1 MKFSHVF
8 LGFLVTSMPSVASD
22 NFDWL
27 RDDSRQDERV
37 LSYLKQQNQK
47 TEQFQK
53 RYDEITQNLLSQ
65 WEAMAAEK
73 GEKPWAIKNGQ
84 EWNLTRRQGNFVLLS
99 RADNNAQEKVVYDFS
114 SRQEERQYFQI
125 GQWRIQGDSLLF
137 TEDIDGSEQYRAVW
151 VDLQSGAARELIS
164 NIDNG
169 VLLSP
174 NGKFAFAVSKEAKT
188 QRPYKIVRINTQTN
202 EQKVLWQEDK
212 TDWLMSFYPAAD
224 ARFALVQS
232 NNESTTEQKILNLD
246 SGELTASL
254 RKPESG
260 VEYYADVAQDRV
272 FINSNLNGQFGLFE
286 ATMPEKHADT
296 AEFNWKSFL
305 RSENG
310 VEQFYLYDAG
320 LVALTKQDNQTTI
333 SVYSYDGTAKKTL
346 PLESEG
352 RVAWLSTL
360 GDYRSNKIRI
370 RSMSM
375 TTPPLWEEFDVKAL
389 TKTNLSQD
397 IYHGFSSQDYVSQRI
412 MVKSHGVE
420 VPVSVAYR
428 KDKLSDNAPVVLYGY
443 GAYGFTMKPYFMP
456 QTVSLLDQGVIYAI
470 AHVRGGGYFG
480 ADWHEQG
487 RGVLKAN
494 SINDFTAAAQAL
506 KHFDG
511 GERDV
516 YAIGS
521 SAGGTLVAGSINQA
535 PDLFAGAVMKVPF
548 VDVVASMS
556 DTTLPLTAQQYGEWG
571 NPTLPE
577 QLKAMQ
583 AYDPILNIYKDAY
596 PPMLVQ
602 VGLND
607 QRVPYWEGAK
617 YLAQISSTSESAGP
631 YLLQTDFHSGHRMD
645 PRQAREQQA
654 KEYAFLLSLIKTS
667 KAEQ

>member
-8 LGFLVTSMPSVASD
+8 LGLLALSLPSVAAD

-37 LSYLKQQNQK
+37 LSYLKKQNQK

-53 RYDEITQNLLSQ
+53 SYDEITQHLLSQ
-65 WEAMAAEK
+65 WEAMGAEK
-73 GEKPWAIKNGQ
+73 GDKPWVIKNGQ

-99 RADNNAQEKVVYDFS
+99 RADKNAQEDVVYDFS

-125 GQWRIQGDSLLF
+125 GQWRIQGNSLLF
-137 TEDIDGSEQYRAVW
+137 TEDIDGSEQYRALLVELNNGR
-151 VDLQSGAARELIS
+151 VHELIS
-164 NIDNG
+164 NVDNG

-174 NGKFAFAVSKEAKT
+174 NGKFAFVVSKEAKT
-188 QRPYKIVRINTQTN
+188 QRPYQIVRINTQTD

-212 TDWLMSFYPAAD
+212 TDWIMSFYPAAD

-246 SGELTASL
+246 SGDLTASL

-286 ATMPEKHADT
+286 TAMPEKDVNT
-296 AEFNWKSFL
+296 VESNWKSFL

-310 VEQFYLYDAG
+310 VEQFYLYEAG

-346 PLESEG
+346 PLEPEG

-375 TTPPLWEEFDVKAL
+375 TTPPLWEEFDVKAQI
-389 TKTNLSQD
+389 KTNLSQD
-397 IYHGFSSQDYVSQRI
+397 VYHGFSSQDYVSQRI

-420 VPVSVAYR
+420 VPVSLAYR

-583 AYDPILNIYKDAY
+583 AYDPILNIHKDAY

-617 YLAQISSTSESAGP
+617 YLAQISSTSESTGP

>member
-8 LGFLVTSMPSVASD
+8 LGLLVTSMPSVASD
-22 NFDWL
+22 NFNWL

-65 WEAMAAEK
+65 WESMAAEK

-99 RADNNAQEKVVYDFS
+99 RAYNNAQEKVVYDFS
-114 SRQEERQYFQI
+114 FRQEERQYFQI

-137 TEDIDGSEQYRAVW
+137 TEDIDGSEQYRAVL
-151 VDLQSGAARELIS
+151 VDLKSGAARELIS

-174 NGKFAFAVSKEAKT
+174 NAKFALVVSKEAKT
-188 QRPYKIVRINTQTN
+188 QRPYQIVRINTQTN

-272 FINSNLNGQFGLFE
+272 FLNSNLNGQFGLFE
-286 ATMPEKHADT
+286 TAMPEKDVDT
-296 AEFNWKSFL
+296 AESNWKSFL

-320 LVALTKQDNQTTI
+320 LVALTKQNNQTTI
-333 SVYSYDGTAKKTL
+333 SVYSYDGKEKKSL

-375 TTPPLWEEFDVKAL
+375 TTPPLWEEFDVKVL

-397 IYHGFSSQDYVSQRI
+397 VYHGFSSQDYVSQRI

-420 VPVSVAYR
+420 VPVSLAYR

-456 QTVSLLDQGVIYAI
+456 QTVSLLDHGVIYAI

-521 SAGGTLVAGSINQA
+521 SAGGTLVASSINQA

-583 AYDPILNIYKDAY
+583 AYDPILNIHKDAY

-602 VGLND
+602 IGLND

-617 YLAQISSTSESAGP
+617 YLAQISSTSESTGP

>member
-1 MKFSHVF
+1 MKFNHVF
-8 LGFLVTSMPSVASD
+8 LGLLALSLPSVAAD

-37 LSYLKQQNQK
+37 LSYLKKQNQK

-53 RYDEITQNLLSQ
+53 SYDEITQHLLSQ
-65 WEAMAAEK
+65 WEAMVAEK
-73 GEKPWAIKNGQ
+73 GDKPWVIKNGQ

-99 RADNNAQEKVVYDFS
+99 RADKNAQENVVYDFS

-125 GQWRIQGDSLLF
+125 GQWRIQDDSLLF
-137 TEDIDGSEQYRAVW
+137 TEDIDGSELYHAVL
-151 VDLQSGAARELIS
+151 VELNNGRVHELIS
-164 NIDNG
+164 NVDNG

-174 NGKFAFAVSKEAKT
+174 NGKFAFVVSKEAKT
-188 QRPYKIVRINTQTN
+188 QRPYQIVRINTQTN

-212 TDWLMSFYPAAD
+212 TDWLMSFYAAAD
-224 ARFALVQS
+224 PRFALVQS

-260 VEYYADVAQDRV
+260 VEYYADVAQGRV

-286 ATMPEKHADT
+286 TEMPEKDVNT
-296 AEFNWKSFL
+296 VESNWKSFL

-310 VEQFYLYDAG
+310 LEQFYLYEAG

-333 SVYSYDGTAKKTL
+333 SVYSYDGKAKKTL
-346 PLESEG
+346 PLESDG

-375 TTPPLWEEFDVKAL
+375 TTPPLWEEFDVKAQI
-389 TKTNLSQD
+389 KTNLSQD
-397 IYHGFSSQDYVSQRI
+397 VYHGFSSQDYVSQRI

-420 VPVSVAYR
+420 VPVSLAYR

-480 ADWHEQG
+480 ADWHDQG

-556 DTTLPLTAQQYGEWG
+556 DTTLPLTTQQYGEWG
-571 NPTLPE
+571 NPTFPE

-583 AYDPILNIYKDAY
+583 AYDPILNIHKDAY

-602 VGLND
+602 IGLND

-617 YLAQISSTSESAGP
+617 YLAQISSTSESTGP

>member
-1 MKFSHVF
+1 
-8 LGFLVTSMPSVASD
+8 
-22 NFDWL
+22 
-27 RDDSRQDERV
+27 
-37 LSYLKQQNQK
+37 
-47 TEQFQK
+47 
-53 RYDEITQNLLSQ
+53 
-65 WEAMAAEK
+65 
-73 GEKPWAIKNGQ
+73 Q

-99 RADNNAQEKVVYDFS
+99 RADKNAQEDVVYDFS

-125 GQWRIQGDSLLF
+125 GQWRIKGNSLLF
-137 TEDIDGSEQYRAVW
+137 TEDIDGSEQYRAVL
-151 VDLQSGAARELIS
+151 VELNNGRVHELIS
-164 NIDNG
+164 NVDNG

-174 NGKFAFAVSKEAKT
+174 NGKFAFVVSKEAKT
-188 QRPYKIVRINTQTN
+188 QRPYQIVRINTQTT

-224 ARFALVQS
+224 ARFAVVQS
-232 NNESTTEQKILNLD
+232 NNELTTEQKILNLD

-260 VEYYADVAQDRV
+260 VEYYADVTQDRV

-286 ATMPEKHADT
+286 TEMSEKDLDT
-296 AEFNWKSFL
+296 AESNWKSFL

-310 VEQFYLYDAG
+310 VEQFYLYESG

-333 SVYSYDGTAKKTL
+333 SVYSYDGKAKKTL
-346 PLESEG
+346 PLESDG

-397 IYHGFSSQDYVSQRI
+397 VYHGFSSQDYVSKRI

-420 VPVSVAYR
+420 VPVSLAYR

-456 QTVSLLDQGVIYAI
+456 QTVSLLDQGIIYAI

-480 ADWHEQG
+480 GDWHEQG

-583 AYDPILNIYKDAY
+583 AYDPILNIHKDAY

-602 VGLND
+602 IGLND

-617 YLAQISSTSESAGP
+617 YLAQISSTSESTGP

>member
-8 LGFLVTSMPSVASD
+8 LGLLALSLPSVAAD

-37 LSYLKQQNQK
+37 LSYLKKQNQK

-53 RYDEITQNLLSQ
+53 SYNEITQHLLSQ
-65 WEAMAAEK
+65 WEAMGAEK
-73 GEKPWAIKNGQ
+73 GDKPWVIKNGQ

-99 RADNNAQEKVVYDFS
+99 RADKNAQEDVVYDFS

-125 GQWRIQGDSLLF
+125 GQWRIQGNSLLF
-137 TEDIDGSEQYRAVW
+137 TEDIDGSEQYRALLVELNNGR
-151 VDLQSGAARELIS
+151 VHELIS
-164 NIDNG
+164 NVDNG

-174 NGKFAFAVSKEAKT
+174 NGKFAFVVSKEAKT
-188 QRPYKIVRINTQTN
+188 QRPYQIVRINTQTD

-212 TDWLMSFYPAAD
+212 TDWIMSFYPAAD

-246 SGELTASL
+246 SGDLTASL

-286 ATMPEKHADT
+286 TAMPEKHADT
-296 AEFNWKSFL
+296 VESNWKSFL

-346 PLESEG
+346 PLEPEG

-375 TTPPLWEEFDVKAL
+375 TTPPLWEEFDVKAQI
-389 TKTNLSQD
+389 KTNLSQD
-397 IYHGFSSQDYVSQRI
+397 VYHGFSSQDYVSQRI

-420 VPVSVAYR
+420 VPVSLAYR

-583 AYDPILNIYKDAY
+583 AYDPILNIHKDAY

-617 YLAQISSTSESAGP
+617 YLAQISSTSESTGP

>member
-8 LGFLVTSMPSVASD
+8 LGLLVTSMPSVASD

-99 RADNNAQEKVVYDFS
+99 RANNSAQEKVVYDFS

-125 GQWRIQGDSLLF
+125 GQWRIQDDSLLF
-137 TEDIDGSEQYRAVW
+137 TEDIDGSEQYRAVL
-151 VDLQSGAARELIS
+151 VDLKSGAVRELIS

-188 QRPYKIVRINTQTN
+188 QRPYQIVRINTQTN

-224 ARFALVQS
+224 ASFALVQS
-232 NNESTTEQKILNLD
+232 NNESTTEQKILDLD

-286 ATMPEKHADT
+286 TAMPEKHADT
-296 AEFNWKSFL
+296 VESNWKSFL
-305 RSENG
+305 RSQNG

-333 SVYSYDGTAKKTL
+333 SVYSYDGKEKKSL

-397 IYHGFSSQDYVSQRI
+397 VYHGFSSQDYVSQRI

-443 GAYGFTMKPYFMP
+443 GAYGFTMKPYFMH

-583 AYDPILNIYKDAY
+583 AYDPILNIHKDAY

-617 YLAQISSTSESAGP
+617 YLAQISSTSESTGP

>member
-1 MKFSHVF
+1 MGLLALS
-8 LGFLVTSMPSVASD
+8 LPSVAAD

-37 LSYLKQQNQK
+37 LSYLKKQNQK

-53 RYDEITQNLLSQ
+53 SYNEITQHLLSQ
-65 WEAMAAEK
+65 WEAMGAEK
-73 GEKPWAIKNGQ
+73 GDKPWVIKNGQ

-99 RADNNAQEKVVYDFS
+99 RADKNAQEDVVYDFS

-125 GQWRIQGDSLLF
+125 GQWRIQGNSLLF
-137 TEDIDGSEQYRAVW
+137 TEDIDGSEQYRALLVELNNGR
-151 VDLQSGAARELIS
+151 VHELIS
-164 NIDNG
+164 NVDNG

-174 NGKFAFAVSKEAKT
+174 NGKFAFVVSKEAKT
-188 QRPYKIVRINTQTN
+188 QRPYQIVRINTQTD
-202 EQKVLWQEDK
+202 EQKVLWQEGK
-212 TDWLMSFYPAAD
+212 TDWIMSFYPAAD

-246 SGELTASL
+246 SGDLTASL

-286 ATMPEKHADT
+286 TAMPEKHADT
-296 AEFNWKSFL
+296 VESNWKSFL

-310 VEQFYLYDAG
+310 VEQFYLYEAG

-333 SVYSYDGTAKKTL
+333 SVYSYDGTAKKML
-346 PLESEG
+346 PLESDG

-375 TTPPLWEEFDVKAL
+375 TTPPLWEEFDVKAQI
-389 TKTNLSQD
+389 KTNLSQD
-397 IYHGFSSQDYVSQRI
+397 VYHGFSSQDYVSQRI
-412 MVKSHGVE
+412 MVKSQGVE
-420 VPVSVAYR
+420 VPVSLAYR

-583 AYDPILNIYKDAY
+583 AYDPILNIHKDAY

-617 YLAQISSTSESAGP
+617 YLAQISSTSESTGP

>member
-8 LGFLVTSMPSVASD
+8 LGLLALSLPSVAAD

-37 LSYLKQQNQK
+37 LSYLKKQNQK

-53 RYDEITQNLLSQ
+53 SYNEITQHLLSQ
-65 WEAMAAEK
+65 WEAMGAEK
-73 GEKPWAIKNGQ
+73 GDKPWVIKNGQ

-99 RADNNAQEKVVYDFS
+99 RADKNAQEDVVYDFS

-125 GQWRIQGDSLLF
+125 GQWRIQGNSLLF
-137 TEDIDGSEQYRAVW
+137 TEDIDGSEQYLAVL
-151 VDLQSGAARELIS
+151 VELNNGRVHELIS
-164 NIDNG
+164 NVDNG

-174 NGKFAFAVSKEAKT
+174 NGKFAFVVSKEAKT
-188 QRPYKIVRINTQTN
+188 QRPYQIVRINTQTD

-212 TDWLMSFYPAAD
+212 TDWIMSFYPAAD

-246 SGELTASL
+246 SGDLTASL

-286 ATMPEKHADT
+286 TVMPSKHADT
-296 AEFNWKSFL
+296 VESNWKSFL

-346 PLESEG
+346 PLESDG

-375 TTPPLWEEFDVKAL
+375 TTPPLWEEFDVKAQI
-389 TKTNLSQD
+389 KTNLSQD
-397 IYHGFSSQDYVSQRI
+397 VYHGFSSQDYVSQRI

-420 VPVSVAYR
+420 VPVSLAYR

-556 DTTLPLTAQQYGEWG
+556 DTTLPLTEQQYGEWG

-583 AYDPILNIYKDAY
+583 AYD
-596 PPMLVQ
+596 
-602 VGLND
+602 
-607 QRVPYWEGAK
+607 
-617 YLAQISSTSESAGP
+617 
-631 YLLQTDFHSGHRMD
+631 
-645 PRQAREQQA
+645 
-654 KEYAFLLSLIKTS
+654 LSLIHI
-667 KAEQ
+667 

>member
-8 LGFLVTSMPSVASD
+8 LGLLALSLPSVAAD

-37 LSYLKQQNQK
+37 LSYLKKQNQK

-53 RYDEITQNLLSQ
+53 SYNEITQRLLSQ
-65 WEAMAAEK
+65 WEAMGAEK
-73 GEKPWAIKNGQ
+73 GDKPWVIKNGQ

-99 RADNNAQEKVVYDFS
+99 RADKNAQEDVVYDFS

-125 GQWRIQGDSLLF
+125 GQWRIQGNSLLF
-137 TEDIDGSEQYRAVW
+137 TEDIDGSEQYRAVL
-151 VDLQSGAARELIS
+151 VELNNGRVHELIS
-164 NIDNG
+164 NVDNG

-174 NGKFAFAVSKEAKT
+174 NGKFAFVVSKEAKT
-188 QRPYKIVRINTQTN
+188 QRPYQIVRINTQTN

-254 RKPESG
+254 RKSESG

-286 ATMPEKHADT
+286 TAMPEKHAGT
-296 AEFNWKSFL
+296 VESNWKSFL

-310 VEQFYLYDAG
+310 VEQFYLYEAG

-346 PLESEG
+346 PLEPEG

-375 TTPPLWEEFDVKAL
+375 TTPPLWEEFDVKAQI
-389 TKTNLSQD
+389 KTNLSQD
-397 IYHGFSSQDYVSQRI
+397 VYHGFSSQDYVSQRI
-412 MVKSHGVE
+412 MVKSQGVE
-420 VPVSVAYR
+420 VPVSLAYR

-583 AYDPILNIYKDAY
+583 AYDPILNIHKDAY

-617 YLAQISSTSESAGP
+617 YLAQISSTSESTGP

>member
-8 LGFLVTSMPSVASD
+8 LGLLALSLPSVAAD

-27 RDDSRQDERV
+27 RDDSRRDERV
-37 LSYLKQQNQK
+37 LSYLKKQNQK

-53 RYDEITQNLLSQ
+53 SYNEITQHLLSQ
-65 WEAMAAEK
+65 WEAMGAEK
-73 GEKPWAIKNGQ
+73 GDKPWVIKNGQ

-99 RADNNAQEKVVYDFS
+99 RADKNAQENVVYDFS

-125 GQWRIQGDSLLF
+125 GQWRIQDDSLLF
-137 TEDIDGSEQYRAVW
+137 TEDIDGSEQYHAVL
-151 VDLQSGAARELIS
+151 VELNNGRVHELIS
-164 NIDNG
+164 NVDNG

-174 NGKFAFAVSKEAKT
+174 NGKFAFVVSKEAKT
-188 QRPYKIVRINTQTN
+188 QRPYQIVRINTQTN
-202 EQKVLWQEDK
+202 EQKVLWQEEK

-224 ARFALVQS
+224 ARFAVVQS
-232 NNESTTEQKILNLD
+232 NNEPTTEQKILNLD
-246 SGELTASL
+246 SGELTTSL

-260 VEYYADVAQDRV
+260 VEYYADVAQGRV
-272 FINSNLNGQFGLFE
+272 FINSNLNGQFCLFE
-286 ATMPEKHADT
+286 TEMPEKDVNT
-296 AEFNWKSFL
+296 VESNWKSFL

-310 VEQFYLYDAG
+310 VEQFYLYEAG

-346 PLESEG
+346 PLESDG

-375 TTPPLWEEFDVKAL
+375 TTPPLWEEFDVKAQI
-389 TKTNLSQD
+389 KTNLSQD
-397 IYHGFSSQDYVSQRI
+397 VYHGFSSQDYVSQRI

-420 VPVSVAYR
+420 VPVSLAYR

-487 RGVLKAN
+487 RGILKAN

-556 DTTLPLTAQQYGEWG
+556 DTTLPFTAQQYGEWG

-583 AYDPILNIYKDAY
+583 AYDPILNIHKDAY

-617 YLAQISSTSESAGP
+617 YLAQISSTSESTGP

>member
-8 LGFLVTSMPSVASD
+8 LGLLVTSMPSVASD

-73 GEKPWAIKNGQ
+73 GEKPWAMKNGQ

-99 RADNNAQEKVVYDFS
+99 RANNNAQENVVYDFS

-125 GQWRIQGDSLLF
+125 GQWRIQGGSLLF
-137 TEDIDGSEQYRAVW
+137 TEDIDGSEQYRAVL
-151 VDLQSGAARELIS
+151 VDLKSSAVRELIS

-188 QRPYKIVRINTQTN
+188 QRPYQIVRINTQTN

-286 ATMPEKHADT
+286 TAMPEKHADT
-296 AEFNWKSFL
+296 VESNWKSFL

-310 VEQFYLYDAG
+310 VEQFYLYEAG

-346 PLESEG
+346 PLESDG

-397 IYHGFSSQDYVSQRI
+397 VYHGFSSQDYVSQRI

-420 VPVSVAYR
+420 VPVSLAYR

-487 RGVLKAN
+487 RGVLKVN

-583 AYDPILNIYKDAY
+583 AYDPILNIHKDAY

-617 YLAQISSTSESAGP
+617 YLAQISSTSESTGP

>member
-8 LGFLVTSMPSVASD
+8 LGLLALSLPSVAAD

-37 LSYLKQQNQK
+37 LSYLKKQNQK

-53 RYDEITQNLLSQ
+53 SYDEITQHLLSQ
-65 WEAMAAEK
+65 WEAMGAEK
-73 GEKPWAIKNGQ
+73 GDKPWVIKNGQ

-99 RADNNAQEKVVYDFS
+99 RADKNAQEDVVYDFS

-125 GQWRIQGDSLLF
+125 GQWRIQGNSLLF
-137 TEDIDGSEQYRAVW
+137 TEDIDGSEQYRAVL
-151 VDLQSGAARELIS
+151 VELNNGRVHELIS
-164 NIDNG
+164 NVDNG

-174 NGKFAFAVSKEAKT
+174 NGKFAFVVSKEAKT
-188 QRPYKIVRINTQTN
+188 QRPYQIVRINTQTD

-212 TDWLMSFYPAAD
+212 TDWIMSFYPAAD

-246 SGELTASL
+246 SGDLTASL

-286 ATMPEKHADT
+286 TAMPEKDVNT
-296 AEFNWKSFL
+296 VESNWKSFL

-310 VEQFYLYDAG
+310 VEQFYLYEAG

-346 PLESEG
+346 PLEPEG

-375 TTPPLWEEFDVKAL
+375 TTPPLWEEFDVKAQI
-389 TKTNLSQD
+389 KTNLSQD
-397 IYHGFSSQDYVSQRI
+397 VYHGFSSQDYVSQRI

-420 VPVSVAYR
+420 VPVSLAYR

-583 AYDPILNIYKDAY
+583 AYDPILNIHKDAY

-617 YLAQISSTSESAGP
+617 YLAQISSTSESTGP

>member
-1 MKFSHVF
+1 MKFNHVF
-8 LGFLVTSMPSVASD
+8 LGLLALSLPSVAAD

-37 LSYLKQQNQK
+37 LSYLKKQNQK

-53 RYDEITQNLLSQ
+53 SYDEITQRLLSQ

-73 GEKPWAIKNGQ
+73 GDKPWVIKNGQ
-84 EWNLTRRQGNFVLLS
+84 EWNLTSRQGNFVLLS
-99 RADNNAQEKVVYDFS
+99 RADKNAQEDVVYDFS
-114 SRQEERQYFQI
+114 SRQEEHQYFQI
-125 GQWRIQGDSLLF
+125 GQWRIQGNSLLF
-137 TEDIDGSEQYRAVW
+137 TEDIDGSEQYRAVL
-151 VDLQSGAARELIS
+151 VELNNGRVHELIS
-164 NIDNG
+164 NVDNG

-174 NGKFAFAVSKEAKT
+174 NGKFAFVVSKEAKT
-188 QRPYKIVRINTQTN
+188 QRPYQIVRINTQTN

-246 SGELTASL
+246 FGELTASL

-260 VEYYADVAQDRV
+260 VEYYADVAQGRV

-286 ATMPEKHADT
+286 TEMPEKDVNT
-296 AEFNWKSFL
+296 VESNWKSFL

-310 VEQFYLYDAG
+310 VEQFYLYEAG

-333 SVYSYDGTAKKTL
+333 SVYSYDGKAKKTL
-346 PLESEG
+346 PLESDG

-397 IYHGFSSQDYVSQRI
+397 VYHGFSSQDYVSKRI
-412 MVKSHGVE
+412 MVTSHGVE
-420 VPVSVAYR
+420 VPVSLAYR

-456 QTVSLLDQGVIYAI
+456 QTVSLLDQGIIYAI

-480 ADWHEQG
+480 GDWHEQG

-494 SINDFTAAAQAL
+494 SINDFTAAAQSL

-583 AYDPILNIYKDAY
+583 AYDPILNIHKDAY

-602 VGLND
+602 IGLND

-617 YLAQISSTSESAGP
+617 YLAQISSTSESTGP

>member
-8 LGFLVTSMPSVASD
+8 LGLLVTSMPSVASD

-114 SRQEERQYFQI
+114 SRQEESQYFQI
-125 GQWRIQGDSLLF
+125 GQWRIQDDSLLF
-137 TEDIDGSEQYRAVW
+137 TEDIDGSEQYRAVL
-151 VDLQSGAARELIS
+151 VDLKSGAARELIS

-188 QRPYKIVRINTQTN
+188 QRPYQIVRINTQTN

-286 ATMPEKHADT
+286 TAMPEKHADT
-296 AEFNWKSFL
+296 VESNWKSFL
-305 RSENG
+305 RSKNG

-346 PLESEG
+346 PLESDG

-397 IYHGFSSQDYVSQRI
+397 VYHGFSGQDYVSQRI
-412 MVKSHGVE
+412 MVKNHGVE
-420 VPVSVAYR
+420 VPVSLAYR

-494 SINDFTAAAQAL
+494 SISDFTAAAQAL
-506 KHFDG
+506 KHFDS

-535 PDLFAGAVMKVPF
+535 PGLFAGAVMKVPF

-583 AYDPILNIYKDAY
+583 AYDPILNIHKDAY

-617 YLAQISSTSESAGP
+617 YLAQISSTSESTGP

>member
-8 LGFLVTSMPSVASD
+8 LGLLVTSMPSVASD

-114 SRQEERQYFQI
+114 SRQEESQYFQI
-125 GQWRIQGDSLLF
+125 GQWRIQDDSLLF
-137 TEDIDGSEQYRAVW
+137 TEDIDGSEQYRAVL
-151 VDLQSGAARELIS
+151 VDLKSGAVRELIS

-188 QRPYKIVRINTQTN
+188 QRPYQIVRINTQTN

-246 SGELTASL
+246 SGELTTSL

-286 ATMPEKHADT
+286 TAMPEKHADT
-296 AEFNWKSFL
+296 VESNWKSFL

-310 VEQFYLYDAG
+310 VEQFYLYEAG

-333 SVYSYDGTAKKTL
+333 SVYSYDGTAKKSL

-420 VPVSVAYR
+420 VPVSLAYR

-494 SINDFTAAAQAL
+494 SINDFTAVAQAL

-556 DTTLPLTAQQYGEWG
+556 DATLPLTAQQYGEWG

-583 AYDPILNIYKDAY
+583 AYDPILNIHKDAY

-602 VGLND
+602 IGLND

-617 YLAQISSTSESAGP
+617 YLAQISSTSESTGP
-631 YLLQTDFHSGHRMD
+631 YLLQTDFHSGHSMD

>member
-8 LGFLVTSMPSVASD
+8 LGLLITSMPSVASD

-73 GEKPWAIKNGQ
+73 GEKPWAMKNGQ

-99 RADNNAQEKVVYDFS
+99 RADNNAQENVVYDFS
-114 SRQEERQYFQI
+114 SRQAERQYFQI

-137 TEDIDGSEQYRAVW
+137 TEDIDGSEQYRAVL
-151 VDLQSGAARELIS
+151 VDLKSGAARELIS

-169 VLLSP
+169 VLLST

-188 QRPYKIVRINTQTN
+188 QRPYQVVRINTQTN

-212 TDWLMSFYPAAD
+212 TDWLMSLYPAAD

-246 SGELTASL
+246 SGELTTSL

-260 VEYYADVAQDRV
+260 VEYYADVAQDKV

-296 AEFNWKSFL
+296 VEFNWKSFL

-397 IYHGFSSQDYVSQRI
+397 VYHGFSSQDYVSQRI

-420 VPVSVAYR
+420 VPVSLAYR

-583 AYDPILNIYKDAY
+583 AYDPILNIHKDAY

-617 YLAQISSTSESAGP
+617 YLAQISSTSESTGP

>member
-8 LGFLVTSMPSVASD
+8 LGLLALSLPSVAAD

-37 LSYLKQQNQK
+37 LSYLKKQNQK

-53 RYDEITQNLLSQ
+53 SYNEITQHLLSQ
-65 WEAMAAEK
+65 WEAMGAEK
-73 GEKPWAIKNGQ
+73 GDKPWVIKNGQ

-99 RADNNAQEKVVYDFS
+99 RADKNAQEDVVYDFS

-125 GQWRIQGDSLLF
+125 GQWRIQGNSLLF
-137 TEDIDGSEQYRAVW
+137 TEDIDGSEQYRALLVELNNGR
-151 VDLQSGAARELIS
+151 VHELIS
-164 NIDNG
+164 NVDNG

-174 NGKFAFAVSKEAKT
+174 NGKFAFVVSKEAKT
-188 QRPYKIVRINTQTN
+188 QRPYQIVRINTQTD

-212 TDWLMSFYPAAD
+212 TDWIMSFYPAAD

-246 SGELTASL
+246 SGDLTASL

-286 ATMPEKHADT
+286 TVMPSKHADT
-296 AEFNWKSFL
+296 VESNWKSFL

-346 PLESEG
+346 PLEPEG

-375 TTPPLWEEFDVKAL
+375 TTPPLWEEFDVKAQI
-389 TKTNLSQD
+389 KTNLSQD
-397 IYHGFSSQDYVSQRI
+397 VYHGFSSQDYVSQRI

-420 VPVSVAYR
+420 VPVSLAYR

-583 AYDPILNIYKDAY
+583 AYDPILNIHKDAY

-617 YLAQISSTSESAGP
+617 YLAQISSTSESTGP

>member
-1 MKFSHVF
+1 MKFNHVF
-8 LGFLVTSMPSVASD
+8 LGLLALSLPSVAAD

-37 LSYLKQQNQK
+37 LSYLKKQNQK

-53 RYDEITQNLLSQ
+53 SYDEITQHLLSQ
-65 WEAMAAEK
+65 WEAMVAEK
-73 GEKPWAIKNGQ
+73 GDKPWVIKNGQ

-99 RADNNAQEKVVYDFS
+99 RADKNAQENVVYDFS

-137 TEDIDGSEQYRAVW
+137 TEDIDGSEQYRAVL
-151 VDLQSGAARELIS
+151 VELNNGRVHELIS
-164 NIDNG
+164 NVDNG

-174 NGKFAFAVSKEAKT
+174 NGKFAFVVSKEAKT
-188 QRPYKIVRINTQTN
+188 QRPYQIVRINTQTN
-202 EQKVLWQEDK
+202 QQKVLWQEDK

-246 SGELTASL
+246 SGELTASF

-286 ATMPEKHADT
+286 TEMPEKDVNT
-296 AEFNWKSFL
+296 VESNWKSFL

-310 VEQFYLYDAG
+310 VEQFYLYEAG

-346 PLESEG
+346 PLESDG

-375 TTPPLWEEFDVKAL
+375 MTPPLWEEFDVKAQI
-389 TKTNLSQD
+389 KTNLSQD
-397 IYHGFSSQDYVSQRI
+397 VYHGFSSQDYVSQRI

-420 VPVSVAYR
+420 VPVSLAYR

-583 AYDPILNIYKDAY
+583 AYDPILNIHKDAY

-602 VGLND
+602 IGLND

-617 YLAQISSTSESAGP
+617 YLAQISSTSESTGP

>member
-8 LGFLVTSMPSVASD
+8 LGLLALSLPSVAAD

-37 LSYLKQQNQK
+37 LSYLKKQNQK

-53 RYDEITQNLLSQ
+53 SYDEITQHLLSQ
-65 WEAMAAEK
+65 WEAMVAEK
-73 GEKPWAIKNGQ
+73 GDKPWVIKNGQ

-99 RADNNAQEKVVYDFS
+99 RADKNAQENVVYDFS

-125 GQWRIQGDSLLF
+125 GQWRIQDDSLLF
-137 TEDIDGSEQYRAVW
+137 TEDIDGSEQYHAVL
-151 VDLQSGAARELIS
+151 VELNNGRVHELIS
-164 NIDNG
+164 NVDNG

-174 NGKFAFAVSKEAKT
+174 NGKFAFVVSKQAKT
-188 QRPYKIVRINTQTN
+188 QRPYQIVRINTQTN
-202 EQKVLWQEDK
+202 EQKVLWQEEK

-224 ARFALVQS
+224 ARFAVVQS
-232 NNESTTEQKILNLD
+232 NNESTTEQKILNFD

-286 ATMPEKHADT
+286 TEMSEKDLDT
-296 AEFNWKSFL
+296 AESNWKSFL

-310 VEQFYLYDAG
+310 VEQFYLYEAG

-333 SVYSYDGTAKKTL
+333 SVYSYDGKAKKTL
-346 PLESEG
+346 PLESDG

-360 GDYRSNKIRI
+360 GDCRSNKIRI

-397 IYHGFSSQDYVSQRI
+397 VYHGFSSQDYVSKRI

-420 VPVSVAYR
+420 VPVSLAYR

-456 QTVSLLDQGVIYAI
+456 QTVSLLDQGIIYAI

-480 ADWHEQG
+480 GDWHEQG

-494 SINDFTAAAQAL
+494 SINDFTAAAQSL

-583 AYDPILNIYKDAY
+583 AYDPILNIHKDAY

-602 VGLND
+602 IGLND

-617 YLAQISSTSESAGP
+617 YLAQISSTSESTGP

>member
-8 LGFLVTSMPSVASD
+8 LGLLVTSMPSVASD

-125 GQWRIQGDSLLF
+125 GQWRIQDDSLLF
-137 TEDIDGSEQYRAVW
+137 TEDIDGSEQYRAVL
-151 VDLQSGAARELIS
+151 VDLKSGAARELIS

-188 QRPYKIVRINTQTN
+188 QRPYQIVRINTQTN

-212 TDWLMSFYPAAD
+212 TDWLMSFYPSAD

-232 NNESTTEQKILNLD
+232 NNESTTEQKILDLD

-286 ATMPEKHADT
+286 TAMPEKHADT

-333 SVYSYDGTAKKTL
+333 SVYSYDGKAKKTL

-389 TKTNLSQD
+389 TKINLSQD
-397 IYHGFSSQDYVSQRI
+397 VYHGFSSQDYVSQRI

-420 VPVSVAYR
+420 VPVSLAYR
-428 KDKLSDNAPVVLYGY
+428 KDKLSENAPVVLYGY

-456 QTVSLLDQGVIYAI
+456 QTVSLLDQGIIYAI

-521 SAGGTLVAGSINQA
+521 SAGGTLVAGSINQD

-583 AYDPILNIYKDAY
+583 AYDPILNIHKDAY

-617 YLAQISSTSESAGP
+617 YLAQISSTSESTGP

>member
-8 LGFLVTSMPSVASD
+8 LGLLALSLPSVAAD

-37 LSYLKQQNQK
+37 LSYLKKQNQK

-53 RYDEITQNLLSQ
+53 SYDEITQRLLSQ

-73 GEKPWAIKNGQ
+73 GDKPWVIKNGQ

-99 RADNNAQEKVVYDFS
+99 RADNCAQEKVVHDFS

-125 GQWRIQGDSLLF
+125 GQWRIQSNSLLF
-137 TEDIDGSEQYRAVW
+137 TEDIDGSEQYRAVL
-151 VDLQSGAARELIS
+151 VDLKSGVARELIS

-174 NGKFAFAVSKEAKT
+174 NGKFAFVVSKEAKT
-188 QRPYKIVRINTQTN
+188 QRPYQIVRINTQTN

-212 TDWLMSFYPAAD
+212 TDWLMSIYPAAD

-246 SGELTASL
+246 SGELTTSL

-260 VEYYADVAQDRV
+260 VEYYADVAQDRI

-286 ATMPEKHADT
+286 TAMPEKHADT
-296 AEFNWKSFL
+296 VESNWKSFL

-310 VEQFYLYDAG
+310 VEQFYLYEAG

-333 SVYSYDGTAKKTL
+333 SVYSYDGKAKKTL
-346 PLESEG
+346 PLESDG
-352 RVAWLSTL
+352 RIAWLSTL

-375 TTPPLWEEFDVKAL
+375 TTPPLWEEFDVKAQI
-389 TKTNLSQD
+389 KTNLSQD

-420 VPVSVAYR
+420 VPVSLAYR

-456 QTVSLLDQGVIYAI
+456 QTVSLLEQGVIYAI

-583 AYDPILNIYKDAY
+583 AYDPILNIHKDAY

-602 VGLND
+602 IGLND

-617 YLAQISSTSESAGP
+617 YLAQISSTSESTGP

>member
-8 LGFLVTSMPSVASD
+8 LGLLVTSMPSVASD

-99 RADNNAQEKVVYDFS
+99 RADNSAQEKVVYDFS

-137 TEDIDGSEQYRAVW
+137 TEDIDGSEQYRAVL
-151 VDLQSGAARELIS
+151 VDLKSGAARELIS

-188 QRPYKIVRINTQTN
+188 QRPYQIVRINTQTN

-212 TDWLMSFYPAAD
+212 TDWLMSLYPAAD

-232 NNESTTEQKILNLD
+232 NNESTTEQKILDLD

-286 ATMPEKHADT
+286 TAMPEKHADT
-296 AEFNWKSFL
+296 VESNWKSFL

-346 PLESEG
+346 PLESDG

-397 IYHGFSSQDYVSQRI
+397 VYHGFSSQDYVSQRI

-420 VPVSVAYR
+420 VPVSLAYR

-494 SINDFTAAAQAL
+494 SINDFTAVAQAL

-583 AYDPILNIYKDAY
+583 AYDPILNIHKDAY

-617 YLAQISSTSESAGP
+617 YLAQISSTSESTGP

>member
-1 MKFSHVF
+1 MKFNHVF
-8 LGFLVTSMPSVASD
+8 LGLLALSLPSVAAD

-37 LSYLKQQNQK
+37 LSYLKKQNQK

-53 RYDEITQNLLSQ
+53 SYDEITQHLLSQ
-65 WEAMAAEK
+65 WEAMVAEK
-73 GEKPWAIKNGQ
+73 GDKPWVIKNGQ

-99 RADNNAQEKVVYDFS
+99 RADKNAQENVVYDFS

-125 GQWRIQGDSLLF
+125 GQWRIQDDSLLF
-137 TEDIDGSEQYRAVW
+137 TEDIDGSELYHAVL
-151 VDLQSGAARELIS
+151 VELNNGRVHELIS
-164 NIDNG
+164 NVDNG

-174 NGKFAFAVSKEAKT
+174 NGKFAFVVSKEAKT
-188 QRPYKIVRINTQTN
+188 QRPYQIVRINTQTN

-212 TDWLMSFYPAAD
+212 TDWLMSFYAAAD
-224 ARFALVQS
+224 PRFALVQS

-260 VEYYADVAQDRV
+260 VEYYADVAQGRV

-286 ATMPEKHADT
+286 TEMPEKDVNT
-296 AEFNWKSFL
+296 VESNWKSFL

-310 VEQFYLYDAG
+310 LEQFYLYEAG

-333 SVYSYDGTAKKTL
+333 SVYSYDGKAKKTL
-346 PLESEG
+346 PLESDG

-375 TTPPLWEEFDVKAL
+375 TTPPLWEEFDVKAQI
-389 TKTNLSQD
+389 KTNLSQD

-420 VPVSVAYR
+420 VPVSLAYR

-456 QTVSLLDQGVIYAI
+456 QTVSLLEQGVIYAI

-583 AYDPILNIYKDAY
+583 AYDPILNIHKDAY

-602 VGLND
+602 IGLND

-617 YLAQISSTSESAGP
+617 YLAQISSTSESTGP

>member
-8 LGFLVTSMPSVASD
+8 LGLLVTSMPSVASD
-22 NFDWL
+22 KFDWL

-99 RADNNAQEKVVYDFS
+99 RADNSAQEKVVYDFS

-151 VDLQSGAARELIS
+151 VDLKSGAARELIS

-188 QRPYKIVRINTQTN
+188 QRPYQIVRINTQTN
-202 EQKVLWQEDK
+202 EQKVLWLEDK

-397 IYHGFSSQDYVSQRI
+397 VYHGFSSQDYVSQRI

-420 VPVSVAYR
+420 VPVSLAYR

-456 QTVSLLDQGVIYAI
+456 QIVSLLDQGVIYAI

-506 KHFDG
+506 KHSDG

-583 AYDPILNIYKDAY
+583 AYDPILNIHKDAY

-602 VGLND
+602 IGLND

-617 YLAQISSTSESAGP
+617 YLAQISSTSESTGP
-631 YLLQTDFHSGHRMD
+631 YLLQTDFYSGHRMD

>member
-8 LGFLVTSMPSVASD
+8 LGLLVTSMPSVASD

-99 RADNNAQEKVVYDFS
+99 RANNNAQENVVYDFS

-137 TEDIDGSEQYRAVW
+137 TEDIDGSEQYRAVL
-151 VDLQSGAARELIS
+151 VDLKSSAARELIS
-164 NIDNG
+164 NIDN
-169 VLLSP
+169 VLLLSP
-174 NGKFAFAVSKEAKT
+174 NAKFAFAVSKEAKT
-188 QRPYKIVRINTQTN
+188 QRPYQIVRINTQTN

-286 ATMPEKHADT
+286 TAMLEKDVDPV
-296 AEFNWKSFL
+296 ESNWKSFL

-333 SVYSYDGTAKKTL
+333 SVYSYDGTAKKSL

-389 TKTNLSQD
+389 TKINLSQD
-397 IYHGFSSQDYVSQRI
+397 VYHGFSSQDYVSQRI

-420 VPVSVAYR
+420 VPVSLAYR
-428 KDKLSDNAPVVLYGY
+428 KDKLSENAPVVLYGY

-506 KHFDG
+506 KHFYG

-583 AYDPILNIYKDAY
+583 AYDPILNIHKDAY

-602 VGLND
+602 IGLND

-617 YLAQISSTSESAGP
+617 YLAQISSTSESTGP

>member
-1 MKFSHVF
+1 MKFSYVLLGLLATF
-8 LGFLVTSMPSVASD
+8 LPSVAAAS
-22 NFDWL
+22 FDWL

-37 LSYLKQQNQK
+37 LTYLKQQNRK
-47 TEQFQK
+47 TEEFQQG
-53 RYDEITQNLLSQ
+53 YETVTQSLLVQ
-65 WEAMAAEK
+65 WETMSGEK
-73 GEKPWAIKNGQ
+73 GDEPWSIKNGQ
-84 EWNLTRRQGNFVLLS
+84 EWNLVRRKGDLVLLS
-99 RADNNAQEKVVYDFS
+99 RADKNAPENVVYDFS
-114 SRQEERQYFQI
+114 SRQAKHQYFKI
-125 GQWRIQGDSLLF
+125 GQWRVQGNSLLF
-137 TEDIDGSEQYRAVW
+137 TQDIEGSEQYTAVLA
-151 VDLQSGAARELIS
+151 DLRYGITRELI
-164 NIDNG
+164 NNVANE

-174 NGKFAFAVSKEAKT
+174 NGKFAFVVSKDVKT
-188 QRPYKIVRINTQTN
+188 HRPYQIVRINTQTN
-202 EQKVLWQEDK
+202 VQEVLWQEDK
-212 TDWLMSFYPAAD
+212 ADWLMSFYPAAD

-232 NNESTTEQKILNLD
+232 NNESTNEQRILDLN

-260 VEYYADVAQDRV
+260 TEYYADIAQGRV
-272 FINSNLNGQFGLFE
+272 FINSNLDGQFDLFE
-286 ATMPEKHADT
+286 TMMPETGTSTDVSD
-296 AEFNWKSFL
+296 WKLFL
-305 RSENG
+305 KSENG

-320 LVALTKQDNQTTI
+320 LVALTKRDNQTTI
-333 SVYSYDGTAKKTL
+333 SVYSYDGKAKKSL
-346 PLESEG
+346 LLESGG

-360 GDYRSNKIRI
+360 GDYHSNKIRI

-397 IYHGFSSQDYVSQRI
+397 VYHGFSSQDYVSQRI
-412 MVKSHGVE
+412 MVESHGVE
-420 VPVSVAYR
+420 VPVSLAYR

-456 QTVSLLDQGVIYAI
+456 QTVSLLGQGVIYAI

-535 PDLFAGAVMKVPF
+535 PGLFAGAVMKVPF

-571 NPTLPE
+571 NPTLPA

-583 AYDPILNIYKDAY
+583 AYDPILNIHKDAY

-617 YLAQISSTSESAGP
+617 YLAQISSTSESTGP

-667 KAEQ
+667 KAEH

>member
-1 MKFSHVF
+1 MKFNHVF
-8 LGFLVTSMPSVASD
+8 LGLLALSLPSVAAD

-27 RDDSRQDERV
+27 RDDSRQGERV
-37 LSYLKQQNQK
+37 LSYLKKQNQK

-53 RYDEITQNLLSQ
+53 SYDEITQHLLSQ

-73 GEKPWAIKNGQ
+73 GDKPWVIKNGQ

-99 RADNNAQEKVVYDFS
+99 RADKNAQENVVYDFS

-125 GQWRIQGDSLLF
+125 GQWRIQDDSLLF
-137 TEDIDGSEQYRAVW
+137 TEDIDGSEQYHAVL
-151 VDLQSGAARELIS
+151 VELNNGRVHELIS
-164 NIDNG
+164 NVDNG

-174 NGKFAFAVSKEAKT
+174 NGKFAFVVSKEAKT
-188 QRPYKIVRINTQTN
+188 QRPYQVVRINTQTN
-202 EQKVLWQEDK
+202 QQKVLWQEDK

-224 ARFALVQS
+224 ARFAVVQS

-260 VEYYADVAQDRV
+260 VEYYADVTQDRV

-286 ATMPEKHADT
+286 TEMSEKDLDT
-296 AEFNWKSFL
+296 AEPNWKSFL

-310 VEQFYLYDAG
+310 VEQFYLYEAG

-333 SVYSYDGTAKKTL
+333 SVYSYDGKAKKTL
-346 PLESEG
+346 PLESDG

-397 IYHGFSSQDYVSQRI
+397 VYHGFSSQDYVSKRI

-420 VPVSVAYR
+420 VPVSLAYR

-456 QTVSLLDQGVIYAI
+456 QTVSLLDQGIIYAI

-480 ADWHEQG
+480 GDWHEQG

-494 SINDFTAAAQAL
+494 SINDFTAAAQSL

-583 AYDPILNIYKDAY
+583 AYDPILNIHKDAY

-617 YLAQISSTSESAGP
+617 YLAQISSTSESTGP

>member
-8 LGFLVTSMPSVASD
+8 LGLLVTSMPSVASD

-99 RADNNAQEKVVYDFS
+99 RADNSTQDKVVYDFS

-125 GQWRIQGDSLLF
+125 GQWRIQDDSLLF
-137 TEDIDGSEQYRAVW
+137 TEDIDGSEQYRAVL
-151 VDLQSGAARELIS
+151 VGLKSGAARELIS

-174 NGKFAFAVSKEAKT
+174 NSKFAFAVSKEAKT
-188 QRPYKIVRINTQTN
+188 QRPYQIVRINTQTN

-246 SGELTASL
+246 SGKLTTSL

-397 IYHGFSSQDYVSQRI
+397 VYHGFSSQDYVSQRI

-480 ADWHEQG
+480 TDWHEQG

-571 NPTLPE
+571 NPTLPD

-583 AYDPILNIYKDAY
+583 AYDPILNIHKDAY

-617 YLAQISSTSESAGP
+617 YLAQISSTSESTGP

>member
-8 LGFLVTSMPSVASD
+8 LGLLALSLPSVAAD

-37 LSYLKQQNQK
+37 LSYLKKQNQK

-53 RYDEITQNLLSQ
+53 SYDEITQHLLSQ
-65 WEAMAAEK
+65 WEAMVAEK
-73 GEKPWAIKNGQ
+73 GDKPWVIKNGQ

-99 RADNNAQEKVVYDFS
+99 RADKNAQENVVYDFS

-125 GQWRIQGDSLLF
+125 GQWRIQDDSLLF
-137 TEDIDGSEQYRAVW
+137 TEDIDGSEQYHAVL
-151 VDLQSGAARELIS
+151 VELNNGRVHELIS
-164 NIDNG
+164 NVDNG

-174 NGKFAFAVSKEAKT
+174 NGKFAFVVSKEAKT
-188 QRPYKIVRINTQTN
+188 QRPYQIVRINTQTN
-202 EQKVLWQEDK
+202 EQKVLWQEEK

-224 ARFALVQS
+224 ARFAVVQS

-286 ATMPEKHADT
+286 TEMSEKDLDT
-296 AEFNWKSFL
+296 AEPNWKSFL

-310 VEQFYLYDAG
+310 VEQFYLYESG

-333 SVYSYDGTAKKTL
+333 SVYSYDGKAKKTL
-346 PLESEG
+346 PLESDG

-397 IYHGFSSQDYVSQRI
+397 VYHGFSSQDYVSKRI

-420 VPVSVAYR
+420 VPVSLAYR

-456 QTVSLLDQGVIYAI
+456 QTVSLLDQGIIYAI

-480 ADWHEQG
+480 GDWHEQG

-494 SINDFTAAAQAL
+494 SINDFTAAAQSL

-571 NPTLPE
+571 NPILPE

-583 AYDPILNIYKDAY
+583 AYDPILNIHKDAY

-602 VGLND
+602 IGLND

-617 YLAQISSTSESAGP
+617 YLAQISSTSESTGP

>member
-8 LGFLVTSMPSVASD
+8 LGLLALSLPSVAAD

-37 LSYLKQQNQK
+37 LSYLKKQNQK

-53 RYDEITQNLLSQ
+53 SYNEITQHLLSQ
-65 WEAMAAEK
+65 WEAMGAEK
-73 GEKPWAIKNGQ
+73 GDKPWVIKNGQ

-99 RADNNAQEKVVYDFS
+99 RADKNSQEDVVYDFS

-125 GQWRIQGDSLLF
+125 GQWRIQGNSLLF
-137 TEDIDGSEQYRAVW
+137 TEDIDGSEQYRALLVELNNGR
-151 VDLQSGAARELIS
+151 VHELIS
-164 NIDNG
+164 NVDNG

-174 NGKFAFAVSKEAKT
+174 NGKFAFVVSKEAKT
-188 QRPYKIVRINTQTN
+188 QRPYQIVRINTQTD

-212 TDWLMSFYPAAD
+212 TDWIMSFYPAAD

-246 SGELTASL
+246 SGDLTASL

-286 ATMPEKHADT
+286 TAMPEKHADT
-296 AEFNWKSFL
+296 VESNWKSFL

-346 PLESEG
+346 PLEPEG

-375 TTPPLWEEFDVKAL
+375 TTPPLWEEFDVKAQI
-389 TKTNLSQD
+389 KTNLSQD
-397 IYHGFSSQDYVSQRI
+397 VYHGFSSQDYVSQRI

-420 VPVSVAYR
+420 VPVSLAYR

-583 AYDPILNIYKDAY
+583 AYDPILNIHKDAY

-617 YLAQISSTSESAGP
+617 YLAQISSTSESTGP

>member
-8 LGFLVTSMPSVASD
+8 LGLLALSLPSVAAD

-37 LSYLKQQNQK
+37 LSYLKKQNQK

-53 RYDEITQNLLSQ
+53 SYNEITQHLLSQ
-65 WEAMAAEK
+65 WEAMGAEK
-73 GEKPWAIKNGQ
+73 GDKPWVIKNGQ

-99 RADNNAQEKVVYDFS
+99 RADKNAQEDVVYDFS

-125 GQWRIQGDSLLF
+125 GQWRIQGNSLLF
-137 TEDIDGSEQYRAVW
+137 TEDIDGSEQYRAFLVELNNGR
-151 VDLQSGAARELIS
+151 VHELIS
-164 NIDNG
+164 NVDNG

-174 NGKFAFAVSKEAKT
+174 NGKFAFVVSKEAKT
-188 QRPYKIVRINTQTN
+188 QRPYQIVRINTQTD

-212 TDWLMSFYPAAD
+212 TDWIMSFYPAAD

-246 SGELTASL
+246 SGDLTASL

-286 ATMPEKHADT
+286 TAMPEKHADT
-296 AEFNWKSFL
+296 VESNWKSFL
-305 RSENG
+305 CSENG

-346 PLESEG
+346 PLEPEG

-375 TTPPLWEEFDVKAL
+375 TTPPLWEEFDVKAQI
-389 TKTNLSQD
+389 KTNLSQD
-397 IYHGFSSQDYVSQRI
+397 VYHGFSSQDYVSQRI

-420 VPVSVAYR
+420 VPVSLAYR

-583 AYDPILNIYKDAY
+583 AYDPILNIHKDAY

-617 YLAQISSTSESAGP
+617 YLAQISSTSESTGP

>member
-1 MKFSHVF
+1 MFF
-8 LGFLVTSMPSVASD
+8 LGLLALSLPSVAAD

-37 LSYLKQQNQK
+37 LSYLKKQNQK

-53 RYDEITQNLLSQ
+53 SYDEITQHLLSQ
-65 WEAMAAEK
+65 WEAMVAEK
-73 GEKPWAIKNGQ
+73 GDKPWVIKNGQ

-99 RADNNAQEKVVYDFS
+99 RADKNAQDNVVYDFS

-125 GQWRIQGDSLLF
+125 GQWRIQDDSLLF
-137 TEDIDGSEQYRAVW
+137 TEDIDGSELYHAVL
-151 VDLQSGAARELIS
+151 VELNNGRVHKLIS
-164 NIDNG
+164 NVDNG

-174 NGKFAFAVSKEAKT
+174 NGKFAFVVSKEAKT
-188 QRPYKIVRINTQTN
+188 QRPYQIVRINTQTN

-212 TDWLMSFYPAAD
+212 TDWLMSFYAAAD
-224 ARFALVQS
+224 PRFALVQS

-260 VEYYADVAQDRV
+260 VEYYADVAQGRV

-286 ATMPEKHADT
+286 TEMPEKDVST
-296 AEFNWKSFL
+296 VESNWKSFL

-310 VEQFYLYDAG
+310 LEQFYLYEAG

-333 SVYSYDGTAKKTL
+333 SVYSYDGKAKKTL
-346 PLESEG
+346 PLESDG

-375 TTPPLWEEFDVKAL
+375 TTPPLWEEFDVKAQI
-389 TKTNLSQD
+389 KTNLSQD

-420 VPVSVAYR
+420 VPVSLAYR

-456 QTVSLLDQGVIYAI
+456 QTVSLLEQGVIYAI

-583 AYDPILNIYKDAY
+583 AYDPILNIHKDAY

-602 VGLND
+602 IGLND

-617 YLAQISSTSESAGP
+617 YLAQILSTSESTGP

-645 PRQAREQQA
+645 PRQTREQQA

>member
-8 LGFLVTSMPSVASD
+8 LGLLVTSMPSVASD

-84 EWNLTRRQGNFVLLS
+84 EWNLTRRQGNFVLLL
-99 RADNNAQEKVVYDFS
+99 RANNNAQENVVYDFS

-125 GQWRIQGDSLLF
+125 GQWRIQGNSLLF
-137 TEDIDGSEQYRAVW
+137 TEDIDGSEQYRAVL
-151 VDLQSGAARELIS
+151 VDLKSGAVRELIS

-188 QRPYKIVRINTQTN
+188 QRPYQIVRINTQTN

-246 SGELTASL
+246 SGELTTSL

-286 ATMPEKHADT
+286 TAMPEKHADT
-296 AEFNWKSFL
+296 VEFNWKSFL
-305 RSENG
+305 RSKNG

-346 PLESEG
+346 PLESDG

-420 VPVSVAYR
+420 VPVSLAYR

-494 SINDFTAAAQAL
+494 SINDFTVAAQAL

-583 AYDPILNIYKDAY
+583 AYDPILNIHKDAY

-602 VGLND
+602 IGLND

-617 YLAQISSTSESAGP
+617 YLAQISSTSESTGP

>member
-8 LGFLVTSMPSVASD
+8 WGLLVTSMPSVASD

-151 VDLQSGAARELIS
+151 VDLKSGAARELIS

-246 SGELTASL
+246 SGELTTSL

-286 ATMPEKHADT
+286 TAMPEKHADT
-296 AEFNWKSFL
+296 VESNWKSFL
-305 RSENG
+305 RSKNG

-420 VPVSVAYR
+420 VPVSLAYR

-494 SINDFTAAAQAL
+494 SINDFTVAAQAL

-521 SAGGTLVAGSINQA
+521 SAGGTLVAGSINQD

-583 AYDPILNIYKDAY
+583 AYDPILNIHKDAY

-617 YLAQISSTSESAGP
+617 YLAQISSTSESTGP

>member
-8 LGFLVTSMPSVASD
+8 LGLLVTSMPSVASD

-99 RADNNAQEKVVYDFS
+99 RADNSAQEKVVYDFS

-137 TEDIDGSEQYRAVW
+137 TEDIDGSEQYRAVL
-151 VDLQSGAARELIS
+151 VDLKSGAARELIS

-188 QRPYKIVRINTQTN
+188 QRPYQIVRINTQTN

-212 TDWLMSFYPAAD
+212 TDWLMSLYPAAD

-246 SGELTASL
+246 SGELTTSL

-286 ATMPEKHADT
+286 TAMPEKYADT
-296 AEFNWKSFL
+296 VESNWKSFL
-305 RSENG
+305 RSQNG

-320 LVALTKQDNQTTI
+320 LVALIKQDNQTTI
-333 SVYSYDGTAKKTL
+333 SVYSYDGKEKKSL

-397 IYHGFSSQDYVSQRI
+397 VYHGFSSQDYVSQRI
-412 MVKSHGVE
+412 MVKSHGLE

-480 ADWHEQG
+480 TDWHEQG

-494 SINDFTAAAQAL
+494 SINDFTAVAQAL

-583 AYDPILNIYKDAY
+583 AYDPILNIHKDAY

-617 YLAQISSTSESAGP
+617 YLAQISSTSESTGP

>member
-8 LGFLVTSMPSVASD
+8 LGLLALSLPSVAAD

-37 LSYLKQQNQK
+37 LSYLKKQNQK

-53 RYDEITQNLLSQ
+53 SYNEITQHLLSQ
-65 WEAMAAEK
+65 WEAMGAEK
-73 GEKPWAIKNGQ
+73 GDKPWVIKNGQ

-99 RADNNAQEKVVYDFS
+99 RADKNAQEDVVYDFS

-125 GQWRIQGDSLLF
+125 GQWRIQGNSLLF
-137 TEDIDGSEQYRAVW
+137 TEDIDGSEQYRAVL
-151 VDLQSGAARELIS
+151 VELNNGRVHELIS
-164 NIDNG
+164 NVDNG

-174 NGKFAFAVSKEAKT
+174 NGKFAFVVSKEAKT
-188 QRPYKIVRINTQTN
+188 QRPYQIVRINTQTD

-212 TDWLMSFYPAAD
+212 TDWIMSFYPAAD

-246 SGELTASL
+246 SGDLTASL

-286 ATMPEKHADT
+286 TAMPEKHADT
-296 AEFNWKSFL
+296 VESNWKSFL

-346 PLESEG
+346 PLEPEG

-375 TTPPLWEEFDVKAL
+375 TTPPLWEEFDVKAQI
-389 TKTNLSQD
+389 KTNLSQD
-397 IYHGFSSQDYVSQRI
+397 VYHGFSSQDYVSQRI

-420 VPVSVAYR
+420 VPVSLAYR

-583 AYDPILNIYKDAY
+583 AYDPILNIHKDAY

-617 YLAQISSTSESAGP
+617 YLAQISSTSESTGP

>member
-8 LGFLVTSMPSVASD
+8 LGLLVTSMPSVASD

-99 RADNNAQEKVVYDFS
+99 RANNNAQENVVYDFS

-125 GQWRIQGDSLLF
+125 GQWRIQGNSLLF
-137 TEDIDGSEQYRAVW
+137 TEDIDGSEQYRAVL
-151 VDLQSGAARELIS
+151 VDLKSGAVRELIS
-164 NIDNG
+164 NIDHG

-188 QRPYKIVRINTQTN
+188 QRPYQIVRINTQTN

-246 SGELTASL
+246 SGELTTSL

-286 ATMPEKHADT
+286 TAMPEKHADT

-333 SVYSYDGTAKKTL
+333 SVYSYDGKEKKSL

-389 TKTNLSQD
+389 TKINLSQD
-397 IYHGFSSQDYVSQRI
+397 VYHGFSSQDYVSQRI

-420 VPVSVAYR
+420 VPVSLAYR
-428 KDKLSDNAPVVLYGY
+428 KDKLSENAPVVLYGY

-480 ADWHEQG
+480 AYWHEQG

-583 AYDPILNIYKDAY
+583 AYDPILNIHKDAY

-617 YLAQISSTSESAGP
+617 YLAQISSTSESTGP